1 MDILFL
7 YLSGISL
14 AIGTVALL
22 VGGVG
27 LIRLPDMF
35 SRIHAAG
42 MIDTAGVGFIIL
54 GMMLYEGFS
63 LISIK
68 LAAVAVFLFFT
79 SPIASHA
86 VAQVAYRAGFLPVSK
101 GLEPKVKPKAKK
113 MGAKKSAAKKRA
125 VKKGA
130 AS

>member
-14 AIGTVALL
+14 AIGTAALL

-86 VAQVAYRAGFLPVSK
+86 VAQVAHRAGSVSYTH
-101 GLEPKVKPKAKK
+101 L
-113 MGAKKSAAKKRA
+113 RA
-125 VKKGA
+125 HET
-130 AS
+130 